1 MKYLGIDFSK
11 FPHIEEQHRK
21 QLTVVLLHSDMSAKE
36 CKKLIQN
43 STLWE
48 KINMFH
54 SFDMLDI
61 ENFGNIKP
69 TPKVGKKKTDLES
82 FMEYLLEN
90 MEDGEYKDFQED
102 LQYSEFVNKFFGWI
116 AVFDAPTLSELENLS
131 AETNFDY
138 VPVILQIGDTLL
150 ERKKTN
156 KKLIRKFL
164 KNYTT
169 LFDNKAID
177 AFLDVYSA
185 TSSKKL
191 QSASNE
197 KDKPKEKS
205 HK

>member
-69 TPKVGKKKTDLES
+69 TPKVGREKTDLES

-90 MEDGEYKDFQED
+90 MEDEEYKDFQED